1 MSTISK
7 KEFYDLLDYN
17 IKKIGM
23 TKSIIIE
30 NAAQKVMKHIDLNNR
45 KTFVIICGVNMNG
58 SYGLAL
64 ARNLVSEGKN
74 VEVFI
79 VETDNKK
86 NEDFSSQFEI
96 IKNTDIKIN
105 YLETIE
111 ELENFSKKINS
122 VNTIIDAITGI
133 EYDFKF
139 HGTTEYI
146 IDVINKSRIYTISI
160 DIPSGMDY
168 DTGETKIACIM
179 SDLVVT
185 FFKSKKGIKKNIG
198 LHRFI
203 VKIENIG
210 LLEREKYVRYKSY

>member
-17 IKKIGM
+17 INKIGI
-23 TKSIIIE
+23 TKSMIIE
-30 NAAQKVMKHIDLNNR
+30 NAAQKVVKHIDLDIR
-45 KTFVIICGVNMNG
+45 KTFAIICGVNMNG
-58 SYGLAL
+58 AYGLAL
-64 ARNLVSEGKN
+64 ARNLASEGKY
-74 VEVFI
+74 VDIFI
-79 VETDNKK
+79 VETDNKYDEEFTK
-86 NEDFSSQFEI
+86 QFEI
-96 IKNTDIKIN
+96 IKNIDLRIN
-105 YLETIE
+105 YLATIE
-111 ELENFSKKINS
+111 ELENFSKKLDR

-133 EYDFKF
+133 EHDLKF

-168 DTGETKIACIM
+168 DTGDTKIACIM

-185 FFKSKKGIKKNIG
+185 FFKSKIGIEKNIG
-198 LHRFI
+198 LHRFT

-210 LLEREKYVRYKSY
+210 LLEGEKYVRYKTY